1 MKTDGENNHSVPLFN
16 ENNVN
21 NFQKI
26 TKGLTCGHMFRLV
39 RFTSSSMKILSVRTA
54 ALPALLFPLIAVAQ
68 PGTSDEQTMV
78 VTAAPTAVSELD
90 TPAAVSVVNGDEM
103 RQAAPRVNLSESLGA
118 VPGLQVQNRQ
128 NYAQDLQLS
137 IRGFGSRS
145 TYGVRG
151 LRIYVDGIP
160 ATMPDG
166 QGQTSNID
174 IGSVDS
180 LDVLRGPFSAL
191 YGNSSGGVINV
202 TTQTGSQPPTI
213 EASSYYGSFGT
224 WHYGLKA
231 TGAVGDGTHAGD
243 VDYTVSTN
251 RFTTHGY
258 RDHSGARKNLANA
271 KLGVRIN
278 DVSKLTLLFN
288 SVDIKANDA
297 GGLTYDEWRNNPR
310 QSPRGDQ
317 YNTRKSTKQTQAGLR
332 YERQLSEQDD
342 LSVMMYAG
350 ERETTQYQSIPR
362 APQLNPSHAGGV
374 IDLTRHYQGIDT
386 RWTHRG
392 ELLVP
397 VTFTTG
403 LDYENMSERRKGV
416 ENFVMVNGA
425 PQYGE
430 EGNLRRNERNLM
442 WNIDPYLQTQWQLTD
457 KLSLD
462 AGVRY
467 SSVWFDSN
475 DYYVTPGNGDDSGD
489 ASYHK
494 WLPAGSLKYAVTEA
508 WNVYL
513 SAGRGFETP
522 TINELSYRSDNQS
535 GLNFGLQPA
544 TNDTVE
550 IGSKTRIGNGLFTA
564 ALFQTNTDNEIVVD
578 ASSGGRTSYKN
589 AGKTRR
595 QGMELG
601 LDQQFGESWRLKAA
615 WTWLDATYRTNVCD
629 DASCNGNRIPGI
641 ARNMGYASFG
651 YQPDRGWYA
660 GSDIRYMSDIMA
672 NDENTAKAP
681 SWTVVGLTTG
691 YKWSYGKMDMDL
703 FGRVDNLFD
712 RSYVG
717 SVIVNESNGRYYEP
731 APGRNYGVGLN
742 LAWRFE

>member
-1 MKTDGENNHSVPLFN
+1 
-16 ENNVN
+16 
-21 NFQKI
+21 
-26 TKGLTCGHMFRLV
+26 
-39 RFTSSSMKILSVRTA
+39 MKILSVRHA
-54 ALPALLFPLIAVAQ
+54 ALPALLLPLIAAAQ
-68 PGTSDEQTMV
+68 AADEQTMV
-78 VTAAPTAVSELD
+78 VTAAPTTVSELD
-90 TPAAVSVVNGDEM
+90 TPAAVSVVNGDKM

-174 IGSVDS
+174 IGSVDTIE
-180 LDVLRGPFSAL
+180 VLRGPFSAL

-202 TTQTGSQPPTI
+202 TSQTGTQPPTV

-224 WHYGLKA
+224 WHYGMKA
-231 TGAVGDGTHAGD
+231 TGAVGDGSHAGD

-271 KLGVRIN
+271 RLGVRIN
-278 DVSKLTLLFN
+278 DVSKLTLLLN

-297 GGLTYDEWRNNPR
+297 GGLTADEWRDNPR

-317 YNTRKSTKQTQAGLR
+317 YNTRKNTRQTQAGLR
-332 YERQLSEQDD
+332 YERQLSAQDD

-350 ERETTQYQSIPR
+350 ERETTQFQSIPR
-362 APQLNPSHAGGV
+362 APQLKPSHAGGV

-386 RWTHRG
+386 RLTHRG

-397 VTFTTG
+397 VTLTAG
-403 LDYENMSERRKGV
+403 LDYENMSERRKGY

-430 EGNLRRNERNLM
+430 QGALRRNERNLM
-442 WNIDPYLQTQWQLTD
+442 WNVDPYLQTQWQLTD

-475 DYYVTPGNGDDSGD
+475 DYYITPGNGDDSGD

-494 WLPAGSLKYAVTEA
+494 WLPAGSLKYALTDA

-535 GLNFGLQPA
+535 GLNFGLKPS

-578 ASSGGRTSYKN
+578 SSSGGRTSYKN

-651 YQPDRGWYA
+651 YQPEQGWYA
-660 GSDIRYMSDIMA
+660 GSDIRYMSEIMA

-691 YKWSYGKMDMDL
+691 YKWSYGRMDMDL
-703 FGRVDNLFD
+703 FGRIDNLFD
-712 RSYVG
+712 REYVG

-731 APGRNYGVGLN
+731 APGRNYGIGLN

>member
-1 MKTDGENNHSVPLFN
+1 
-16 ENNVN
+16 
-21 NFQKI
+21 
-26 TKGLTCGHMFRLV
+26 
-39 RFTSSSMKILSVRTA
+39 MKILSVRHA
-54 ALPALLFPLIAVAQ
+54 ALPALLLPLIAAAQ
-68 PGTSDEQTMV
+68 AADEQTMV
-78 VTAAPTAVSELD
+78 VTAAPTMVSELD

-174 IGSVDS
+174 IGSVDTIE
-180 LDVLRGPFSAL
+180 VLRGPFSAL

-202 TTQTGSQPPTI
+202 TSQTGTQPPTV

-224 WHYGLKA
+224 WHYGMKA
-231 TGAVGDGTHAGD
+231 TGAVGDGSHAGD

-271 KLGVRIN
+271 RLGVRIN
-278 DVSKLTLLFN
+278 DVSKLTLLLN

-297 GGLTYDEWRNNPR
+297 GGLTADEWRDNPR

-317 YNTRKSTKQTQAGLR
+317 YNTRKNTRQTQAGLR
-332 YERQLSEQDD
+332 YERQLSAQDD

-350 ERETTQYQSIPR
+350 ERETTQFQSIPR
-362 APQLNPSHAGGV
+362 APQLKPSHAGGV

-386 RWTHRG
+386 RLTHRG

-397 VTFTTG
+397 VTLTAG
-403 LDYENMSERRKGV
+403 LDYENMSERRKGY

-430 EGNLRRNERNLM
+430 QGALRRNERNLM
-442 WNIDPYLQTQWQLTD
+442 WNVDPYLQTQWQLTD

-475 DYYVTPGNGDDSGD
+475 DYYITPGNGDDSGD

-494 WLPAGSLKYAVTEA
+494 WLPAGSLKYALTDA

-535 GLNFGLQPA
+535 GLNFGLKPS

-578 ASSGGRTSYKN
+578 SSSGGRTSYKN

-651 YQPDRGWYA
+651 YQPEQGWYA

-691 YKWSYGKMDMDL
+691 YKWSYGRMD
-703 FGRVDNLFD
+703 
-712 RSYVG
+712 
-717 SVIVNESNGRYYEP
+717 
-731 APGRNYGVGLN
+731 
-742 LAWRFE
+742 

>member
-1 MKTDGENNHSVPLFN
+1 
-16 ENNVN
+16 
-21 NFQKI
+21 
-26 TKGLTCGHMFRLV
+26 
-39 RFTSSSMKILSVRTA
+39 MKILSVRHA
-54 ALPALLFPLIAVAQ
+54 ALPALLLPLIAAAQ
-68 PGTSDEQTMV
+68 AADEQTMV
-78 VTAAPTAVSELD
+78 VTAAPTTVSELD

-174 IGSVDS
+174 IGSVDT
-180 LDVLRGPFSAL
+180 LEVLRGPFSAL

-202 TTQTGSQPPTI
+202 TSQTGTQPPTV

-224 WHYGLKA
+224 WHYGMKA
-231 TGAVGDGTHAGD
+231 TGAVGDGSHAGD

-271 KLGVRIN
+271 RLGVRIN
-278 DVSKLTLLFN
+278 DVSKLTLLLN

-297 GGLTYDEWRNNPR
+297 GGLTADEWRDNPR

-317 YNTRKSTKQTQAGLR
+317 YNTRKDTRQTQAGLR
-332 YERQLSEQDD
+332 YERQLSAQDD

-362 APQLNPSHAGGV
+362 APQLKPSHAGGV

-386 RWTHRG
+386 RLTHRG

-397 VTFTTG
+397 VTLTAG
-403 LDYENMSERRKGV
+403 LDYENMSERRKGY

-430 EGNLRRNERNLM
+430 QGALRRNERNLM
-442 WNIDPYLQTQWQLTD
+442 WNVDPYLQTQWQLTD

-475 DYYVTPGNGDDSGD
+475 DYYITPGNGDDSGD

-494 WLPAGSLKYAVTEA
+494 WLPAGSLKYALTDA

-522 TINELSYRSDNQS
+522 TINELSYRAGNQS
-535 GLNFGLQPA
+535 GLNFGLKPS

-550 IGSKTRIGNGLFTA
+550 IGSKTRIGNGLLTA
-564 ALFQTNTDNEIVVD
+564 ALFQTDTDNEIVVD
-578 ASSGGRTSYKN
+578 SSSGGRTSYKN

-615 WTWLDATYRTNVCD
+615 WTWLDATYRTNVCG

-651 YQPDRGWYA
+651 YQPEQGWYA

-691 YKWSYGKMDMDL
+691 YKWSYGRMDMDL

-712 RSYVG
+712 REYVG

-731 APGRNYGVGLN
+731 APGRNYGIGLN

>member
-1 MKTDGENNHSVPLFN
+1 
-16 ENNVN
+16 
-21 NFQKI
+21 
-26 TKGLTCGHMFRLV
+26 
-39 RFTSSSMKILSVRTA
+39 MKILSVRHA
-54 ALPALLFPLIAVAQ
+54 ALPALLLPLIAAAQ
-68 PGTSDEQTMV
+68 TADEQTMV
-78 VTAAPTAVSELD
+78 VTAAPTTVSELD

-174 IGSVDS
+174 IGSVDTIE
-180 LDVLRGPFSAL
+180 VLRGPFSAL

-202 TTQTGSQPPTI
+202 TSQTGTQPPTV

-224 WHYGLKA
+224 WHYGMKA
-231 TGAVGDGTHAGD
+231 TGAVGDGSHAGD

-271 KLGVRIN
+271 RLGVRIN
-278 DVSKLTLLFN
+278 DVSKLTLLLN

-297 GGLTYDEWRNNPR
+297 GGLTADEWRDNPR

-317 YNTRKSTKQTQAGLR
+317 YNTRKNTRQTQAGLR
-332 YERQLSEQDD
+332 YERQLSAQDD

-350 ERETTQYQSIPR
+350 ERETTQFQSIPR
-362 APQLNPSHAGGV
+362 TPQLKPSHAGGV

-386 RWTHRG
+386 RLTHRG

-397 VTFTTG
+397 VTLTAG
-403 LDYENMSERRKGV
+403 LDYENMSERRKGY

-430 EGNLRRNERNLM
+430 QGSLRRNERNLM
-442 WNIDPYLQTQWQLTD
+442 WNVDPYLQTQWQLTD

-475 DYYVTPGNGDDSGD
+475 DYYITPGNGDDSGD

-494 WLPAGSLKYAVTEA
+494 WLPAGSLKYALTDA

-535 GLNFGLQPA
+535 GLNFGLKPS

-550 IGSKTRIGNGLFTA
+550 IGSKTRLGNGLLTA

-578 ASSGGRTSYKN
+578 SSSGGRTSYKN

-651 YQPDRGWYA
+651 YQPEQGWYA

-691 YKWSYGKMDMDL
+691 YKWSYGRMDMDL

-712 RSYVG
+712 REYVG

-731 APGRNYGVGLN
+731 APGRNYGIGLN

>member
-1 MKTDGENNHSVPLFN
+1 
-16 ENNVN
+16 
-21 NFQKI
+21 
-26 TKGLTCGHMFRLV
+26 
-39 RFTSSSMKILSVRTA
+39 MKILSVRHA
-54 ALPALLFPLIAVAQ
+54 ALPALLLPLIAAAQ
-68 PGTSDEQTMV
+68 AADEQTMV
-78 VTAAPTAVSELD
+78 VTAAPTTVSELD

-174 IGSVDS
+174 IGSVDTIE
-180 LDVLRGPFSAL
+180 VLRGPFSAL

-202 TTQTGSQPPTI
+202 TSQTGTQPPTV

-224 WHYGLKA
+224 WHYGMKA
-231 TGAVGDGTHAGD
+231 TGAVGDGSHAGD

-271 KLGVRIN
+271 RLGVRIN
-278 DVSKLTLLFN
+278 DVSKLTLLLN

-297 GGLTYDEWRNNPR
+297 GGLTADEWRDNPR

-317 YNTRKSTKQTQAGLR
+317 YNTRKNTRQTQAGLR
-332 YERQLSEQDD
+332 YERQLSAQDD

-350 ERETTQYQSIPR
+350 ERETTQFQSIPR
-362 APQLNPSHAGGV
+362 APQLKPSHAGGV

-386 RWTHRG
+386 RLTHRG

-397 VTFTTG
+397 VTLTAG
-403 LDYENMSERRKGV
+403 LDYENMSERRKGY

-430 EGNLRRNERNLM
+430 QGALRRNERNLM
-442 WNIDPYLQTQWQLTD
+442 WNVDPYLQTQWQLTD

-475 DYYVTPGNGDDSGD
+475 DYYITPGNGDDSGD

-494 WLPAGSLKYAVTEA
+494 WLPAGSLKYALTDA

-535 GLNFGLQPA
+535 GLNFGLKPS

-550 IGSKTRIGNGLFTA
+550 IGSKTRIGNGLLSA
-564 ALFQTNTDNEIVVD
+564 ALFQTDTDNEIVVD
-578 ASSGGRTSYKN
+578 SSSGGRTSYKN

-615 WTWLDATYRTNVCD
+615 WTWLDATYRTNVCG

-651 YQPDRGWYA
+651 YQPEQGWYA

-691 YKWSYGKMDMDL
+691 YKWSYGRMDMDL

-712 RSYVG
+712 REYVG

-731 APGRNYGVGLN
+731 APGRNYGIGLN

>member
-1 MKTDGENNHSVPLFN
+1 
-16 ENNVN
+16 
-21 NFQKI
+21 
-26 TKGLTCGHMFRLV
+26 
-39 RFTSSSMKILSVRTA
+39 MKILSVRHA
-54 ALPALLFPLIAVAQ
+54 ALPALLLPLIAAAQ
-68 PGTSDEQTMV
+68 TADEQTMV
-78 VTAAPTAVSELD
+78 VTAAPTTVSELD

-103 RQAAPRVNLSESLGA
+103 RQAAPHVNLSESLGA

-174 IGSVDS
+174 IGSVDTIE
-180 LDVLRGPFSAL
+180 VLRGPFSAL

-202 TTQTGSQPPTI
+202 TSQTGTQPPTV

-224 WHYGLKA
+224 WHYGMKA
-231 TGAVGDGTHAGD
+231 TGAVGDGSHAGD

-271 KLGVRIN
+271 RLGVRIN
-278 DVSKLTLLFN
+278 DVSKLTLLLN

-297 GGLTYDEWRNNPR
+297 GGLTADEWRDNPR

-317 YNTRKSTKQTQAGLR
+317 YNTRKNTRQTQAGLR
-332 YERQLSEQDD
+332 YERQMSAQDD

-350 ERETTQYQSIPR
+350 ERETTQFQSIPR
-362 APQLNPSHAGGV
+362 APQLKPSHAGGV

-386 RWTHRG
+386 RLTHRG

-397 VTFTTG
+397 VTLTAG
-403 LDYENMSERRKGV
+403 LDYENMSERRKGY

-430 EGNLRRNERNLM
+430 QGALRRNERNLM
-442 WNIDPYLQTQWQLTD
+442 WNVDPYLQTQWQLTD

-475 DYYVTPGNGDDSGD
+475 DYYITPGNGDDSGD

-494 WLPAGSLKYAVTEA
+494 WLPAGSLKYALTDA

-535 GLNFGLQPA
+535 GLNFGLKPS

-550 IGSKTRIGNGLFTA
+550 IGSKTRLGNGLLTA

-578 ASSGGRTSYKN
+578 SSSGGRTSYKN

-651 YQPDRGWYA
+651 YQPEQGWYA

-691 YKWSYGKMDMDL
+691 YKWSYGRMDMNL

-712 RSYVG
+712 REYVG

-731 APGRNYGVGLN
+731 APGRNYGIGLN

>member
-1 MKTDGENNHSVPLFN
+1 
-16 ENNVN
+16 
-21 NFQKI
+21 
-26 TKGLTCGHMFRLV
+26 
-39 RFTSSSMKILSVRTA
+39 MKILSVRHA
-54 ALPALLFPLIAVAQ
+54 ALPALLLPLIAAAQ
-68 PGTSDEQTMV
+68 AADEQTMV
-78 VTAAPTAVSELD
+78 VTAAPTTVSELD

-174 IGSVDS
+174 IGSVDTIE
-180 LDVLRGPFSAL
+180 VLRGPFSAL

-202 TTQTGSQPPTI
+202 TSQTGTQPPTV

-224 WHYGLKA
+224 WHYGMKA
-231 TGAVGDGTHAGD
+231 TGAVGDGSHAGD

-271 KLGVRIN
+271 RLGVRIN
-278 DVSKLTLLFN
+278 DVSKLTLLLN

-297 GGLTYDEWRNNPR
+297 GGLTADEWRDNPR

-317 YNTRKSTKQTQAGLR
+317 YNTRKNTRQTQAGLR
-332 YERQLSEQDD
+332 YERQLSAQDD

-350 ERETTQYQSIPR
+350 ERETTQFQSIPR
-362 APQLNPSHAGGV
+362 APQLKPSHAGGV

-386 RWTHRG
+386 RLTHRG

-397 VTFTTG
+397 VTLTAG
-403 LDYENMSERRKGV
+403 LDYENMSERRKGY

-430 EGNLRRNERNLM
+430 QGALRRNERNLM
-442 WNIDPYLQTQWQLTD
+442 WNVDPYLQTQWQLTD

-475 DYYVTPGNGDDSGD
+475 DYYITPGNGDDSGD

-494 WLPAGSLKYAVTEA
+494 WLPAGSLKYALTDA

-535 GLNFGLQPA
+535 GLNFGLKPS

-564 ALFQTNTDNEIVVD
+564 ALFQTKTDNEIVVD
-578 ASSGGRTSYKN
+578 SSSGGRTSYKN

-651 YQPDRGWYA
+651 YQPEQGWYA

-691 YKWSYGKMDMDL
+691 YKWSYGRMDMDL
-703 FGRVDNLFD
+703 FGRIDNLFD
-712 RSYVG
+712 REYVG

-731 APGRNYGVGLN
+731 APGRNYGIGLN

>member
-1 MKTDGENNHSVPLFN
+1 
-16 ENNVN
+16 
-21 NFQKI
+21 
-26 TKGLTCGHMFRLV
+26 
-39 RFTSSSMKILSVRTA
+39 MKILSVRHV
-54 ALPALLFPLIAVAQ
+54 ALPALLLPLIAAAQ
-68 PGTSDEQTMV
+68 AVDEQTMV
-78 VTAAPTAVSELD
+78 VTAAPTTVSELD

-174 IGSVDS
+174 IGSVDTIE
-180 LDVLRGPFSAL
+180 VLRGPFSAL

-202 TTQTGSQPPTI
+202 TSQTGTQPPTV

-224 WHYGLKA
+224 WHYGMKA
-231 TGAVGDGTHAGD
+231 TGAVGDGSHAGD

-271 KLGVRIN
+271 RLGVRIN
-278 DVSKLTLLFN
+278 DVSKLTLLLN

-297 GGLTYDEWRNNPR
+297 GGLTADEWRDNPR

-317 YNTRKSTKQTQAGLR
+317 YNTRKNTRQTQAGLR
-332 YERQLSEQDD
+332 YERQLSAQDD

-350 ERETTQYQSIPR
+350 ERETTQFQSIPR
-362 APQLNPSHAGGV
+362 APQLKPSHAGGV
-374 IDLTRHYQGIDT
+374 IDLTRHYQGIDI
-386 RWTHRG
+386 RLTHRG

-397 VTFTTG
+397 VTLTAG
-403 LDYENMSERRKGV
+403 LDYENMSERRKGY

-430 EGNLRRNERNLM
+430 QGALRRNERNLM
-442 WNIDPYLQTQWQLTD
+442 WNVDPYLQTQWQLTD

-475 DYYVTPGNGDDSGD
+475 DYYITPGNGDDSGD

-494 WLPAGSLKYAVTEA
+494 WLPAGSLKYALTDA

-535 GLNFGLQPA
+535 GLNFGLKPS

-578 ASSGGRTSYKN
+578 SSSGGRTSYKN

-651 YQPDRGWYA
+651 YQPEQGWYA

-691 YKWSYGKMDMDL
+691 YKWSYGRMDMDL
-703 FGRVDNLFD
+703 FGRIDNLFD
-712 RSYVG
+712 REYVG

-731 APGRNYGVGLN
+731 APGRNYGIGLN

>member
-1 MKTDGENNHSVPLFN
+1 
-16 ENNVN
+16 
-21 NFQKI
+21 
-26 TKGLTCGHMFRLV
+26 
-39 RFTSSSMKILSVRTA
+39 MKILSVRHA
-54 ALPALLFPLIAVAQ
+54 ALPALLLPLIAAAQ
-68 PGTSDEQTMV
+68 AADEQTMV
-78 VTAAPTAVSELD
+78 VTAAPTTVSELD

-174 IGSVDS
+174 IGSVDTIE
-180 LDVLRGPFSAL
+180 VLRGPFSAL

-202 TTQTGSQPPTI
+202 TSQTGTQPPTV

-224 WHYGLKA
+224 WHYGMKA
-231 TGAVGDGTHAGD
+231 TGAVGDGSHAGD

-271 KLGVRIN
+271 RLGVRIN
-278 DVSKLTLLFN
+278 DVSKLTLLLN

-297 GGLTYDEWRNNPR
+297 GGLTADEWRDNPR

-317 YNTRKSTKQTQAGLR
+317 YNTRKNTRQTQAGLR
-332 YERQLSEQDD
+332 YERQLSAQDD

-350 ERETTQYQSIPR
+350 ERETTQFQSIPR
-362 APQLNPSHAGGV
+362 APQLKPSHAGGV

-386 RWTHRG
+386 RLTHRG

-397 VTFTTG
+397 VTLTAG
-403 LDYENMSERRKGV
+403 LDYENMSERRKGY

-430 EGNLRRNERNLM
+430 QGALRRNERNLM
-442 WNIDPYLQTQWQLTD
+442 WNVDPYLQTQWQLTD

-475 DYYVTPGNGDDSGD
+475 DYYITPGNGDDSGD

-494 WLPAGSLKYAVTEA
+494 WLPAGSLKYALTDA

-535 GLNFGLQPA
+535 GLNFGLKPS

-578 ASSGGRTSYKN
+578 SSSGGRTSYKN

-615 WTWLDATYRTNVCD
+615 WTWLDATNRTNVCD

-651 YQPDRGWYA
+651 YQPEQGWYA

-691 YKWSYGKMDMDL
+691 YKWSYGRMDMDL
-703 FGRVDNLFD
+703 FGRIDNLFD
-712 RSYVG
+712 REYVG

-731 APGRNYGVGLN
+731 APGRNYGIGLN

>member
-1 MKTDGENNHSVPLFN
+1 
-16 ENNVN
+16 
-21 NFQKI
+21 
-26 TKGLTCGHMFRLV
+26 
-39 RFTSSSMKILSVRTA
+39 MKILSVRHA
-54 ALPALLFPLIAVAQ
+54 ALPALLLPLIAAAQ
-68 PGTSDEQTMV
+68 AADEQTMV
-78 VTAAPTAVSELD
+78 VTAAPTTVSELD

-174 IGSVDS
+174 IGSVHTIE
-180 LDVLRGPFSAL
+180 VLRGPFSAL

-202 TTQTGSQPPTI
+202 TSQTGTQPPTV

-224 WHYGLKA
+224 WHYGMKA
-231 TGAVGDGTHAGD
+231 TGAVGDGSHAGD

-271 KLGVRIN
+271 RLGVRIN
-278 DVSKLTLLFN
+278 DVSKLTLLLN

-297 GGLTYDEWRNNPR
+297 GGLTADEWRDNPR

-317 YNTRKSTKQTQAGLR
+317 YNTRKNTRQTQAGLR
-332 YERQLSEQDD
+332 YERQLSAQDD

-350 ERETTQYQSIPR
+350 ERETTQFQSIPR
-362 APQLNPSHAGGV
+362 APQLKPSHAGGV

-386 RWTHRG
+386 RLTHRG

-397 VTFTTG
+397 VTLTAG
-403 LDYENMSERRKGV
+403 LDYENMSERRKGY

-430 EGNLRRNERNLM
+430 QGALRRNERNLM
-442 WNIDPYLQTQWQLTD
+442 WNVDPYLQTQWQLTD

-475 DYYVTPGNGDDSGD
+475 DYYITPGNGDDSGD

-494 WLPAGSLKYAVTEA
+494 WLPAGSLKYALTDA

-535 GLNFGLQPA
+535 GLNFGLKPS

-550 IGSKTRIGNGLFTA
+550 IGSKTRIGNGLLTA
-564 ALFQTNTDNEIVVD
+564 ALFQTDTDNEIVVD
-578 ASSGGRTSYKN
+578 SSSGGRTSYKN

-615 WTWLDATYRTNVCD
+615 WTWLDATYRTNVCG

-651 YQPDRGWYA
+651 YQPEQGWYA

-691 YKWSYGKMDMDL
+691 YKWSYGRMDMDL

-712 RSYVG
+712 REYVG

-731 APGRNYGVGLN
+731 APGRNYGIGLN

>member
-1 MKTDGENNHSVPLFN
+1 
-16 ENNVN
+16 
-21 NFQKI
+21 
-26 TKGLTCGHMFRLV
+26 
-39 RFTSSSMKILSVRTA
+39 MKILSVRHA
-54 ALPALLFPLIAVAQ
+54 ALPALLLPLIAAAQ
-68 PGTSDEQTMV
+68 AADEQTMV
-78 VTAAPTAVSELD
+78 VTAAPTTVSELD
-90 TPAAVSVVNGDEM
+90 NPAAVSVVNGDEM

-174 IGSVDS
+174 IGSVDTIE
-180 LDVLRGPFSAL
+180 VLRGPFSAL

-202 TTQTGSQPPTI
+202 TSQTGTQPPTV

-224 WHYGLKA
+224 WHYGMKA
-231 TGAVGDGTHAGD
+231 TGAVGDGSHAGD

-271 KLGVRIN
+271 RLGVRIN
-278 DVSKLTLLFN
+278 DVSKLTLLLN

-297 GGLTYDEWRNNPR
+297 GGLTADEWRDNPR

-317 YNTRKSTKQTQAGLR
+317 YNTRKNTRQTQAGLR
-332 YERQLSEQDD
+332 YERQLSAQDD

-350 ERETTQYQSIPR
+350 ERETTQFQSIPR
-362 APQLNPSHAGGV
+362 APQLKPSHAGGV

-386 RWTHRG
+386 RLTHRG

-397 VTFTTG
+397 VTLTAG
-403 LDYENMSERRKGV
+403 LDYENMSERRKGY

-430 EGNLRRNERNLM
+430 QGALRRNERNLM
-442 WNIDPYLQTQWQLTD
+442 WNVDPYLQTQWQLTD

-475 DYYVTPGNGDDSGD
+475 DYYITPGNGDDSGD

-494 WLPAGSLKYAVTEA
+494 WLPAGSLKYALTDA

-535 GLNFGLQPA
+535 GLNFGLKPS

-550 IGSKTRIGNGLFTA
+550 IGSKTRIGNGLLTA
-564 ALFQTNTDNEIVVD
+564 ALFQTDTDNEIVVD
-578 ASSGGRTSYKN
+578 SSSGGRTSYKN

-615 WTWLDATYRTNVCD
+615 WTWLDATYRTNVCG

-651 YQPDRGWYA
+651 YQPEQGWYA

-691 YKWSYGKMDMDL
+691 YKWSYGRMDMDL

-712 RSYVG
+712 REYVG

-731 APGRNYGVGLN
+731 APGRNYGIGLN

>member
-1 MKTDGENNHSVPLFN
+1 
-16 ENNVN
+16 
-21 NFQKI
+21 
-26 TKGLTCGHMFRLV
+26 
-39 RFTSSSMKILSVRTA
+39 MKILSVRHA
-54 ALPALLFPLIAVAQ
+54 ALPALLLPLIAAAQ
-68 PGTSDEQTMV
+68 AADEQTMV
-78 VTAAPTAVSELD
+78 VTAAPTTVSELD

-174 IGSVDS
+174 IGSVDTIE
-180 LDVLRGPFSAL
+180 VLRGPFSAL

-202 TTQTGSQPPTI
+202 TSQTGTQPPTV

-224 WHYGLKA
+224 WHYGMKA
-231 TGAVGDGTHAGD
+231 TGAVGDGSHAGD

-271 KLGVRIN
+271 RLGVRIN
-278 DVSKLTLLFN
+278 DVSKLTLLLN

-297 GGLTYDEWRNNPR
+297 GGLTADEWRDNPR

-317 YNTRKSTKQTQAGLR
+317 YNTRKNTRQTQAGLR
-332 YERQLSEQDD
+332 YERQLSAQDD

-350 ERETTQYQSIPR
+350 ERETTQFQSIPR
-362 APQLNPSHAGGV
+362 APQLKPSHAGGV

-386 RWTHRG
+386 RLTHRG

-397 VTFTTG
+397 VTLTAG
-403 LDYENMSERRKGV
+403 LDYENMSERRKGY

-430 EGNLRRNERNLM
+430 QGALRRNERNLM
-442 WNIDPYLQTQWQLTD
+442 WNVDPYLQTQWQLTD

-475 DYYVTPGNGDDSGD
+475 DYYITPGNGDDSGD

-494 WLPAGSLKYAVTEA
+494 WLPAGSLKYALTDA

-535 GLNFGLQPA
+535 GLNFGLKPS

-578 ASSGGRTSYKN
+578 SSSGGRTSYKN

-651 YQPDRGWYA
+651 YQPEQGWYA
-660 GSDIRYMSDIMA
+660 WSDIRYMSDIMA

-691 YKWSYGKMDMDL
+691 YKWSYGRMDMDL
-703 FGRVDNLFD
+703 FGRIDNLFD
-712 RSYVG
+712 REYVG

-731 APGRNYGVGLN
+731 APGRNYGIGLN

>member
-1 MKTDGENNHSVPLFN
+1 
-16 ENNVN
+16 
-21 NFQKI
+21 
-26 TKGLTCGHMFRLV
+26 
-39 RFTSSSMKILSVRTA
+39 MKILSVRHA
-54 ALPALLFPLIAVAQ
+54 ALPALLLPLIAAAQ
-68 PGTSDEQTMV
+68 AADEQTMV
-78 VTAAPTAVSELD
+78 VTAAPTTVSELD

-174 IGSVDS
+174 IGSVDTIE
-180 LDVLRGPFSAL
+180 VLRGPFSAL

-202 TTQTGSQPPTI
+202 TSQTGTQPPTV

-224 WHYGLKA
+224 WHYGMKA
-231 TGAVGDGTHAGD
+231 TGAVGDGSHAGD

-271 KLGVRIN
+271 RLGVRIN
-278 DVSKLTLLFN
+278 DVSKLTLLLN

-297 GGLTYDEWRNNPR
+297 GGLTADEWRDNPR

-317 YNTRKSTKQTQAGLR
+317 YNTRKNTRQTQAGLH
-332 YERQLSEQDD
+332 YERQLSAQDE

-350 ERETTQYQSIPR
+350 ERETTQFQSIPR
-362 APQLNPSHAGGV
+362 APQLKPSHAGGV

-386 RWTHRG
+386 RLTHRG

-397 VTFTTG
+397 VTLTAG
-403 LDYENMSERRKGV
+403 LDYENMSERRKGY

-430 EGNLRRNERNLM
+430 QGALRRNERNLM
-442 WNIDPYLQTQWQLTD
+442 WNVDPYLQTQWQLTD

-475 DYYVTPGNGDDSGD
+475 DYYITPGNGDDSGD

-494 WLPAGSLKYAVTEA
+494 WLPAGSLKYALTDA

-535 GLNFGLQPA
+535 GLNFGLKPS

-578 ASSGGRTSYKN
+578 SSSGGRTSYKN

-595 QGMELG
+595 QGMEMG

-651 YQPDRGWYA
+651 YQPEQGWYA

-691 YKWSYGKMDMDL
+691 YKWSYGRMDMDL
-703 FGRVDNLFD
+703 FGRIDNLFD
-712 RSYVG
+712 REYVG

-731 APGRNYGVGLN
+731 APGRNYGIGLN

>member
-1 MKTDGENNHSVPLFN
+1 
-16 ENNVN
+16 
-21 NFQKI
+21 
-26 TKGLTCGHMFRLV
+26 
-39 RFTSSSMKILSVRTA
+39 MKILSVRHA
-54 ALPALLFPLIAVAQ
+54 ALPALLLPLIAAAQ
-68 PGTSDEQTMV
+68 AAGEQTMV
-78 VTAAPTAVSELD
+78 VTAAPTTVSELD

-174 IGSVDS
+174 IGSVDTIE
-180 LDVLRGPFSAL
+180 VLRGPFSAL

-202 TTQTGSQPPTI
+202 TSQTGTQPPTV

-224 WHYGLKA
+224 WHYGMKA
-231 TGAVGDGTHAGD
+231 TGAVGDGSHAGD

-271 KLGVRIN
+271 RLGVRIN
-278 DVSKLTLLFN
+278 DVSKLTLLLN

-297 GGLTYDEWRNNPR
+297 GGLTADEWRDNPR

-317 YNTRKSTKQTQAGLR
+317 YNTRKNTRQTQAGLR
-332 YERQLSEQDD
+332 YERQLSAQDD

-350 ERETTQYQSIPR
+350 ERETTQFQSIPR
-362 APQLNPSHAGGV
+362 APQLKPSHAGGV

-386 RWTHRG
+386 RLTHRG

-397 VTFTTG
+397 VTLTAG
-403 LDYENMSERRKGV
+403 LDYENMSERRKGY

-430 EGNLRRNERNLM
+430 QGALRRNERNLM
-442 WNIDPYLQTQWQLTD
+442 WNVDPYLQTQWQLTD

-475 DYYVTPGNGDDSGD
+475 DYYITPGNGDDSGD

-494 WLPAGSLKYAVTEA
+494 WLPAGSLKYALTDA

-535 GLNFGLQPA
+535 GLNFGLKPS

-578 ASSGGRTSYKN
+578 SSSGGRTSYKN

-651 YQPDRGWYA
+651 YQPEQGWYA

-691 YKWSYGKMDMDL
+691 YKWSYGRMDMDL
-703 FGRVDNLFD
+703 FGRIDNLFD
-712 RSYVG
+712 REYVG

-731 APGRNYGVGLN
+731 APGRNYGIGLN

>member
-1 MKTDGENNHSVPLFN
+1 M
-16 ENNVN
+16 
-21 NFQKI
+21 
-26 TKGLTCGHMFRLV
+26 
-39 RFTSSSMKILSVRTA
+39 
-54 ALPALLFPLIAVAQ
+54 
-68 PGTSDEQTMV
+68 
-78 VTAAPTAVSELD
+78 
-90 TPAAVSVVNGDEM
+90 
-103 RQAAPRVNLSESLGA
+103 
-118 VPGLQVQNRQ
+118 
-128 NYAQDLQLS
+128 
-137 IRGFGSRS
+137 
-145 TYGVRG
+145 
-151 LRIYVDGIP
+151 
-160 ATMPDG
+160 
-166 QGQTSNID
+166 
-174 IGSVDS
+174 
-180 LDVLRGPFSAL
+180 
-191 YGNSSGGVINV
+191 
-202 TTQTGSQPPTI
+202 
-213 EASSYYGSFGT
+213 
-224 WHYGLKA
+224 KA
-231 TGAVGDGTHAGD
+231 TGAVGDGSHAGD

-271 KLGVRIN
+271 RLGVRIN
-278 DVSKLTLLFN
+278 DVSKLTLLLN

-297 GGLTYDEWRNNPR
+297 GGLTADEWRDNPR

-317 YNTRKSTKQTQAGLR
+317 YNTRKNTRQTQAGLR
-332 YERQLSEQDD
+332 YERQLSAQDD

-350 ERETTQYQSIPR
+350 ERETTQFQSIPR
-362 APQLNPSHAGGV
+362 APQLKPSHAGGV

-386 RWTHRG
+386 RLTHRG

-397 VTFTTG
+397 VTLTAG
-403 LDYENMSERRKGV
+403 LDYENMSERRKGY

-430 EGNLRRNERNLM
+430 QGALRRNERNLM
-442 WNIDPYLQTQWQLTD
+442 WNVDPYLQTQWQLTD

-475 DYYVTPGNGDDSGD
+475 DYYITPGNGDDSGD
-489 ASYHK
+489 TSYHK
-494 WLPAGSLKYAVTEA
+494 WLPAGSLKYALTDA

-535 GLNFGLQPA
+535 GLNFGLKPS

-578 ASSGGRTSYKN
+578 SSSGGRTSYKN

-651 YQPDRGWYA
+651 YQPEQGWYA

-691 YKWSYGKMDMDL
+691 YKWSYGRMDMDL
-703 FGRVDNLFD
+703 FGRIDNLFD
-712 RSYVG
+712 REYVG

-731 APGRNYGVGLN
+731 APGRNYGIGLN

>member
-1 MKTDGENNHSVPLFN
+1 
-16 ENNVN
+16 
-21 NFQKI
+21 
-26 TKGLTCGHMFRLV
+26 
-39 RFTSSSMKILSVRTA
+39 MKILSVRHA
-54 ALPALLFPLIAVAQ
+54 ALPALLLPLIAAAQ
-68 PGTSDEQTMV
+68 AADEQTMV
-78 VTAAPTAVSELD
+78 VTAAPTTVSELD

-174 IGSVDS
+174 IGSVDTIE
-180 LDVLRGPFSAL
+180 VLRGPFSAL

-202 TTQTGSQPPTI
+202 TSQTGTQPPTV

-224 WHYGLKA
+224 WHYGMKA
-231 TGAVGDGTHAGD
+231 TGTVGDGSHAGD

-271 KLGVRIN
+271 RLGVRIN
-278 DVSKLTLLFN
+278 DVSKLTLLLN

-297 GGLTYDEWRNNPR
+297 GGLTADEWRDNPR

-317 YNTRKSTKQTQAGLR
+317 YNTRKNTRQTQAGLR
-332 YERQLSEQDD
+332 YERQLSAQDD
-342 LSVMMYAG
+342 LSVIMYAG
-350 ERETTQYQSIPR
+350 ERETTQFQSIPR
-362 APQLNPSHAGGV
+362 APQLKPSHAGGV

-386 RWTHRG
+386 RLTHRG

-397 VTFTTG
+397 VTLTAG
-403 LDYENMSERRKGV
+403 LDYENMSERRKGY

-430 EGNLRRNERNLM
+430 QGALRRNERNLM
-442 WNIDPYLQTQWQLTD
+442 WNVDPYLQTQWQLTD

-475 DYYVTPGNGDDSGD
+475 DYYITPGNGDDSGD

-494 WLPAGSLKYAVTEA
+494 WLPAGSLKYALTDA

-535 GLNFGLQPA
+535 GLNFGLKPS

-578 ASSGGRTSYKN
+578 SSSGGRTSYKN

-651 YQPDRGWYA
+651 YQPEQGWYA

-691 YKWSYGKMDMDL
+691 YKWSYGRMDMDL
-703 FGRVDNLFD
+703 FGRIDNLFD
-712 RSYVG
+712 REYVG

-731 APGRNYGVGLN
+731 APGRNYGIGLN

>member
-1 MKTDGENNHSVPLFN
+1 
-16 ENNVN
+16 
-21 NFQKI
+21 
-26 TKGLTCGHMFRLV
+26 
-39 RFTSSSMKILSVRTA
+39 MKILSVRHA
-54 ALPALLFPLIAVAQ
+54 ALPALLLPLIAAAQ
-68 PGTSDEQTMV
+68 AADEQTMV
-78 VTAAPTAVSELD
+78 VTAAPTTVSELD

-174 IGSVDS
+174 IGSVDTIE
-180 LDVLRGPFSAL
+180 VLRGPFSAL

-202 TTQTGSQPPTI
+202 TSQTGTQPPTV

-224 WHYGLKA
+224 WHYGMKA
-231 TGAVGDGTHAGD
+231 TGAVGDSSHAGD

-271 KLGVRIN
+271 RLGVRIN
-278 DVSKLTLLFN
+278 DVSKLTLLLN

-297 GGLTYDEWRNNPR
+297 GGLTADEWRDNPR

-317 YNTRKSTKQTQAGLR
+317 YNTRKDTRQTQAGLR
-332 YERQLSEQDD
+332 YERQLSDQDD

-362 APQLNPSHAGGV
+362 APQLKPSHAGGV

-386 RWTHRG
+386 RLTHRG

-397 VTFTTG
+397 VTLTAG
-403 LDYENMSERRKGV
+403 LDYENMSERRKGY

-430 EGNLRRNERNLM
+430 QGALRRNERNLM
-442 WNIDPYLQTQWQLTD
+442 WNVDPYLQTQWQLTD

-475 DYYVTPGNGDDSGD
+475 DYYITPGNGDDSGD

-494 WLPAGSLKYAVTEA
+494 WLPAGSLKYALTDA

-522 TINELSYRSDNQS
+522 TINELSYRADNQS
-535 GLNFGLQPA
+535 GLNFGLKPS

-550 IGSKTRIGNGLFTA
+550 IGSKTRIGNGLLTA
-564 ALFQTNTDNEIVVD
+564 ALFQTDTDNEIVVD
-578 ASSGGRTSYKN
+578 SSSGGRTSYKN

-615 WTWLDATYRTNVCD
+615 WTWLDATYRTNVCG

-651 YQPDRGWYA
+651 YQPEQGWYA

-691 YKWSYGKMDMDL
+691 YKWSYGRMDMDL

-712 RSYVG
+712 REYVG

-731 APGRNYGVGLN
+731 APGRNYGIGLN

>member
-1 MKTDGENNHSVPLFN
+1 
-16 ENNVN
+16 
-21 NFQKI
+21 
-26 TKGLTCGHMFRLV
+26 
-39 RFTSSSMKILSVRTA
+39 MKILSVRHA
-54 ALPALLFPLIAVAQ
+54 ALPALLLPLIAAAQ
-68 PGTSDEQTMV
+68 AADEQTMV
-78 VTAAPTAVSELD
+78 VTAAPTTVSELD

-174 IGSVDS
+174 IGSVDTIE
-180 LDVLRGPFSAL
+180 VLRGPFSAL

-202 TTQTGSQPPTI
+202 TSQTGTQPPTV

-224 WHYGLKA
+224 WHYGMKA
-231 TGAVGDGTHAGD
+231 TGAVGDGSHAGD

-258 RDHSGARKNLANA
+258 RDHSGVRKNLANA
-271 KLGVRIN
+271 RLGVRIN
-278 DVSKLTLLFN
+278 DVSKLTLLLN

-297 GGLTYDEWRNNPR
+297 GGLTADEWRDNPR
-310 QSPRGDQ
+310 QSPHGDQ
-317 YNTRKSTKQTQAGLR
+317 YNTRKNTRQTQAGLR
-332 YERQLSEQDD
+332 YERQLSAQDD

-350 ERETTQYQSIPR
+350 ERETTQFQSIPR
-362 APQLNPSHAGGV
+362 APQLKPSHAGGV

-386 RWTHRG
+386 RLTHRG

-397 VTFTTG
+397 VTLTAG
-403 LDYENMSERRKGV
+403 LDYENMSERRKGY

-430 EGNLRRNERNLM
+430 QGALRRNERNLM
-442 WNIDPYLQTQWQLTD
+442 WNVDPYLQTQWQLTD

-475 DYYVTPGNGDDSGD
+475 DYYITPGNGDDSGD

-494 WLPAGSLKYAVTEA
+494 WLPAGSLKYALTDA

-535 GLNFGLQPA
+535 GLNFGLKPS

-578 ASSGGRTSYKN
+578 SSSGGRTSYKN

-651 YQPDRGWYA
+651 YQPEQGWYA

-691 YKWSYGKMDMDL
+691 YKWSYGRMDMDL
-703 FGRVDNLFD
+703 FGRIDNLFD
-712 RSYVG
+712 REYVG

-731 APGRNYGVGLN
+731 APGRNYGIGLN

>member
-1 MKTDGENNHSVPLFN
+1 
-16 ENNVN
+16 
-21 NFQKI
+21 
-26 TKGLTCGHMFRLV
+26 
-39 RFTSSSMKILSVRTA
+39 MKILSVRHA
-54 ALPALLFPLIAVAQ
+54 ALPALLLPLIAPAQ
-68 PGTSDEQTMV
+68 AADEQTMV
-78 VTAAPTAVSELD
+78 VTAAPTTVSELD

-174 IGSVDS
+174 IGSVDTIE
-180 LDVLRGPFSAL
+180 VLRGPFSAL

-202 TTQTGSQPPTI
+202 TSQTGTQPPTV

-224 WHYGLKA
+224 WHYGMKA
-231 TGAVGDGTHAGD
+231 TGAVGDGSHAGD

-271 KLGVRIN
+271 RLGVRIN
-278 DVSKLTLLFN
+278 DVSKLTLLLN

-297 GGLTYDEWRNNPR
+297 GGLTADEWRDNPR

-317 YNTRKSTKQTQAGLR
+317 YNTRKNTRQTQAGLR
-332 YERQLSEQDD
+332 YERQLSAQDD

-350 ERETTQYQSIPR
+350 ERETTQFQSIPR
-362 APQLNPSHAGGV
+362 APQLKPSHAGGV

-386 RWTHRG
+386 RLTHRG

-397 VTFTTG
+397 VTLTAG
-403 LDYENMSERRKGV
+403 LDYENMSERRKGY

-430 EGNLRRNERNLM
+430 QGALRRNERNLM
-442 WNIDPYLQTQWQLTD
+442 WNVDPYLQTQWQLTD

-475 DYYVTPGNGDDSGD
+475 DYYITPGNGDDSGD

-494 WLPAGSLKYAVTEA
+494 WLPAGSLKYALTDA

-535 GLNFGLQPA
+535 GLNFGLKPS

-578 ASSGGRTSYKN
+578 SSSGGRTSYKN

-651 YQPDRGWYA
+651 YQPEQGWYA

-691 YKWSYGKMDMDL
+691 YKWSYGRMDMDL
-703 FGRVDNLFD
+703 FGRIDNLFD
-712 RSYVG
+712 REYVG

-731 APGRNYGVGLN
+731 APGRNYGIGLN

>member
-1 MKTDGENNHSVPLFN
+1 
-16 ENNVN
+16 
-21 NFQKI
+21 
-26 TKGLTCGHMFRLV
+26 
-39 RFTSSSMKILSVRTA
+39 MKILSVRHA
-54 ALPALLFPLIAVAQ
+54 ALPALLLPLIAAAQ
-68 PGTSDEQTMV
+68 AADEQTMV
-78 VTAAPTAVSELD
+78 VTAAPTTVSELD

-174 IGSVDS
+174 IGSVDTIE
-180 LDVLRGPFSAL
+180 VLRGPFSAL

-202 TTQTGSQPPTI
+202 TSQTGTQPPTV

-224 WHYGLKA
+224 WHYGMKA
-231 TGAVGDGTHAGD
+231 TGAVGDGSHAGD

-271 KLGVRIN
+271 RLGVRIN
-278 DVSKLTLLFN
+278 DVSKLTLLLN

-297 GGLTYDEWRNNPR
+297 GGLTADEWRDNPR

-317 YNTRKSTKQTQAGLR
+317 YNTRKNTRQTQAGLR
-332 YERQLSEQDD
+332 YERQLSAQDD

-350 ERETTQYQSIPR
+350 ERETTQFQSIPR
-362 APQLNPSHAGGV
+362 APQLKPSHAGGV

-386 RWTHRG
+386 RLTHRG

-397 VTFTTG
+397 VTLTAG
-403 LDYENMSERRKGV
+403 LDYENMSERRKGY

-430 EGNLRRNERNLM
+430 QGALRRNERNLM
-442 WNIDPYLQTQWQLTD
+442 WNVDPYLQTQWQLTD

-475 DYYVTPGNGDDSGD
+475 DYYITPGNGDDSGD

-494 WLPAGSLKYAVTEA
+494 WLPAGSLKYALTDA

-535 GLNFGLQPA
+535 GLNFGLKPS
-544 TNDTVE
+544 THDTVE

-578 ASSGGRTSYKN
+578 SSSGGRTSYKN

-651 YQPDRGWYA
+651 YQPEQGWYA

-691 YKWSYGKMDMDL
+691 YKWSYGRMDMDL
-703 FGRVDNLFD
+703 FGRIDNLFD
-712 RSYVG
+712 REYVG

-731 APGRNYGVGLN
+731 APGRNYGIGLN

>member
-1 MKTDGENNHSVPLFN
+1 
-16 ENNVN
+16 
-21 NFQKI
+21 
-26 TKGLTCGHMFRLV
+26 
-39 RFTSSSMKILSVRTA
+39 MKILSVRHA
-54 ALPALLFPLIAVAQ
+54 ALPALLLPLIAAAQ
-68 PGTSDEQTMV
+68 AADEQTMV
-78 VTAAPTAVSELD
+78 VTAAPTTVSELD

-174 IGSVDS
+174 IGSVDTIE
-180 LDVLRGPFSAL
+180 VLRGPFSAL

-202 TTQTGSQPPTI
+202 TSQTGTQPPTV
-213 EASSYYGSFGT
+213 EASSYYGSFGS
-224 WHYGLKA
+224 WHYGMKA
-231 TGAVGDGTHAGD
+231 TGAVGDGSHAGD

-271 KLGVRIN
+271 RLGVRIN
-278 DVSKLTLLFN
+278 DVSKLTLLLN

-297 GGLTYDEWRNNPR
+297 GGLTADEWRDNPR

-317 YNTRKSTKQTQAGLR
+317 YNTRKNTRQTQAGLR
-332 YERQLSEQDD
+332 YERQLSAQDD

-350 ERETTQYQSIPR
+350 ERETTQFQSIPR
-362 APQLNPSHAGGV
+362 APQLKPSHAGGV

-386 RWTHRG
+386 RLTHRG

-397 VTFTTG
+397 VTLTAG
-403 LDYENMSERRKGV
+403 LDYENMSERRKGY

-430 EGNLRRNERNLM
+430 QGALRRNERNLM
-442 WNIDPYLQTQWQLTD
+442 WNVDPYLQTQWQLTD

-475 DYYVTPGNGDDSGD
+475 DYYITPGNGDDSGD

-494 WLPAGSLKYAVTEA
+494 WLPAGSLKYALTDA

-535 GLNFGLQPA
+535 GLNFGLKPS

-578 ASSGGRTSYKN
+578 SSSGGRTSYKN

-651 YQPDRGWYA
+651 YQPEQGWYA

-691 YKWSYGKMDMDL
+691 YKWSYGRMDMDL
-703 FGRVDNLFD
+703 FGRIDNLFD
-712 RSYVG
+712 QEYVG

-731 APGRNYGVGLN
+731 APGRNYGIGLN

>member
-1 MKTDGENNHSVPLFN
+1 
-16 ENNVN
+16 
-21 NFQKI
+21 
-26 TKGLTCGHMFRLV
+26 
-39 RFTSSSMKILSVRTA
+39 MKILSVRAA
-54 ALPALLFPLIAVAQ
+54 ALPALLLPLVSAGPTALAA
-68 PGTSDEQTMV
+68 EQTMV
-78 VTAAPTAVSELD
+78 VTAAPSAVSELD

-174 IGSVDS
+174 IGSLDS
-180 LDVLRGPFSAL
+180 LEVLRGPFSAL
-191 YGNSSGGVINV
+191 YGNSSGGVINA
-202 TTQTGSQPPTI
+202 TSQTGSQPPTI

-224 WHYGLKA
+224 WHYGMKA
-231 TGAVGDGTHAGD
+231 TGAVGDGSHAGD
-243 VDYTVSTN
+243 VDYVVSTN
-251 RFTTHGY
+251 RFTTHGF

-297 GGLTYDEWRNNPR
+297 GGLSYDEWQNNPR
-310 QSPRGDQ
+310 QSPRGDE
-317 YNTRKSTKQTQAGLR
+317 YNTRKTIKQTQAGLR

-362 APQLNPSHAGGV
+362 APQLKPTHAGGV

-403 LDYENMSERRKGV
+403 LDYETMSERRKGY
-416 ENFVMVNGA
+416 ENFVMSNGA

-430 EGNLRRNERNLM
+430 KGDLRRNERNLM
-442 WNIDPYLQTQWQLTD
+442 WNVDPYLQTQWQLTE

-475 DYYVTPGNGDDSGD
+475 DYYITPGNGDDSGE

-494 WLPAGSLKYAVTEA
+494 WLPAGSLKYAVTDA
-508 WNVYL
+508 WNVYV

-522 TINELSYRSDNQS
+522 TINELSYRSGDQG
-535 GLNFGLQPA
+535 GLNFGLQPS
-544 TNDTVE
+544 TNETVE
-550 IGSKTRIGNGLFTA
+550 IGSKARIGNGLLTA
-564 ALFQTNTDNEIVVD
+564 ALFQTDTDNEIVVD
-578 ASSGGRTSYKN
+578 TSSGGRTSYKN

-601 LDQQFGESWRLKAA
+601 LDQQFIESWRLKAA

-629 DASCNGNRIPGI
+629 DTSCKGNRIPGI

-651 YQPDRGWYA
+651 YQPEKGWYA

-691 YKWSYGKMDMDL
+691 YKWSYGRMDMDL

-712 RSYVG
+712 RSYAG

-731 APGRNYGVGLN
+731 APGRNYGIGLN

>member
-1 MKTDGENNHSVPLFN
+1 
-16 ENNVN
+16 
-21 NFQKI
+21 
-26 TKGLTCGHMFRLV
+26 
-39 RFTSSSMKILSVRTA
+39 MKILSVRHA
-54 ALPALLFPLIAVAQ
+54 ALPALLLPLIAAAQ
-68 PGTSDEQTMV
+68 AADEQTMV
-78 VTAAPTAVSELD
+78 VTAAPTTVSELD

-174 IGSVDS
+174 IGSVDT
-180 LDVLRGPFSAL
+180 LEVLRGPFSAL

-202 TTQTGSQPPTI
+202 TSQTGTQPPTV

-224 WHYGLKA
+224 WHYGMKA
-231 TGAVGDGTHAGD
+231 TGAVGDGSHAGD

-271 KLGVRIN
+271 RLGVRIN
-278 DVSKLTLLFN
+278 DVSKLTLLLN

-297 GGLTYDEWRNNPR
+297 GGLTADEWRDNPR

-317 YNTRKSTKQTQAGLR
+317 YNTRKDTRQTQAGLR
-332 YERQLSEQDD
+332 YERQLSDQDD

-362 APQLNPSHAGGV
+362 APQLKPSHAGGV

-386 RWTHRG
+386 RLTHRG

-397 VTFTTG
+397 VTLTAG
-403 LDYENMSERRKGV
+403 LDYENMSERRKGY

-430 EGNLRRNERNLM
+430 QGALRRNERNLM
-442 WNIDPYLQTQWQLTD
+442 WNVDPYLQTQWQLTD

-475 DYYVTPGNGDDSGD
+475 DYYSTPGNGDDSGD

-494 WLPAGSLKYAVTEA
+494 WLPAGSLKYALTDA

-522 TINELSYRSDNQS
+522 TINELSYRADNQS
-535 GLNFGLQPA
+535 GLNFGLKPS

-550 IGSKTRIGNGLFTA
+550 IGSKTRIGNGLLTA
-564 ALFQTNTDNEIVVD
+564 ALFQTDTDNEIVVD
-578 ASSGGRTSYKN
+578 SSSGGRTSYKN

-615 WTWLDATYRTNVCD
+615 WTWLDATYRTNVCG

-651 YQPDRGWYA
+651 YQPEQGWYA

-691 YKWSYGKMDMDL
+691 YKWSYGRMDMDL

-712 RSYVG
+712 REYVG

-731 APGRNYGVGLN
+731 APGRNYGIGLN

>member
-1 MKTDGENNHSVPLFN
+1 
-16 ENNVN
+16 
-21 NFQKI
+21 
-26 TKGLTCGHMFRLV
+26 
-39 RFTSSSMKILSVRTA
+39 MKILSVRHV
-54 ALPALLFPLIAVAQ
+54 ALPALLLPLIAAAQ
-68 PGTSDEQTMV
+68 AADEQTMV
-78 VTAAPTAVSELD
+78 VTAAPTTVSELD

-103 RQAAPRVNLSESLGA
+103 RQAATRVNLSESLGA

-174 IGSVDS
+174 IGSVDTIE
-180 LDVLRGPFSAL
+180 VLRGPFSAL

-202 TTQTGSQPPTI
+202 TSQTGTQPPTV

-224 WHYGLKA
+224 WHYGMKA
-231 TGAVGDGTHAGD
+231 TGAVGDGSHAGD

-271 KLGVRIN
+271 RLGVRIN
-278 DVSKLTLLFN
+278 DVSKLTLLLN

-297 GGLTYDEWRNNPR
+297 GGLTADEWRDNPR

-317 YNTRKSTKQTQAGLR
+317 YNTRKNTRQTQAGLR
-332 YERQLSEQDD
+332 YERQLSAQDD

-350 ERETTQYQSIPR
+350 ERETTQFQSIPR
-362 APQLNPSHAGGV
+362 APQLKPSHAGGV

-386 RWTHRG
+386 RLTHRG

-397 VTFTTG
+397 VTLTAG
-403 LDYENMSERRKGV
+403 LDYENMSERRKGY

-430 EGNLRRNERNLM
+430 QGALRRNERNLM
-442 WNIDPYLQTQWQLTD
+442 WNVDPYLQTQWQLTD

-475 DYYVTPGNGDDSGD
+475 DYYITPGNGDDSGD

-494 WLPAGSLKYAVTEA
+494 WLPAGSLKYALTDA

-535 GLNFGLQPA
+535 GLNFGLKPS

-578 ASSGGRTSYKN
+578 SSSGGRTSYKN

-651 YQPDRGWYA
+651 YQPEQGWYA

-691 YKWSYGKMDMDL
+691 YKWSYGRMDMDL
-703 FGRVDNLFD
+703 FGRIDNLFD
-712 RSYVG
+712 REYVG

-731 APGRNYGVGLN
+731 APGRNYGIGLN

>member
-1 MKTDGENNHSVPLFN
+1 
-16 ENNVN
+16 
-21 NFQKI
+21 
-26 TKGLTCGHMFRLV
+26 
-39 RFTSSSMKILSVRTA
+39 MKILSVRLA
-54 ALPALLFPLIAVAQ
+54 ALPALLLPLIAAAQ
-68 PGTSDEQTMV
+68 AADEQTMV
-78 VTAAPTAVSELD
+78 VTAAPSTVSELD

-174 IGSVDS
+174 IGSVDTIE
-180 LDVLRGPFSAL
+180 VLRGPFSAL

-202 TTQTGSQPPTI
+202 TSQTGTQPPTV

-224 WHYGLKA
+224 WHYGMKA
-231 TGAVGDGTHAGD
+231 TGAVGDGSHAGD

-271 KLGVRIN
+271 RLGVRIN
-278 DVSKLTLLFN
+278 DVSKLTLLLN

-297 GGLTYDEWRNNPR
+297 GGLTADEWRDNPR

-317 YNTRKSTKQTQAGLR
+317 YNTRKNTRQTQAGLR
-332 YERQLSEQDD
+332 YERQLSAQDD

-350 ERETTQYQSIPR
+350 ERETTQFQSIPR
-362 APQLNPSHAGGV
+362 APQLKPSHAGGV

-386 RWTHRG
+386 RLTHRG

-397 VTFTTG
+397 VTLTAG
-403 LDYENMSERRKGV
+403 LDYENMSERRKGY

-430 EGNLRRNERNLM
+430 QGALRRNERNLM
-442 WNIDPYLQTQWQLTD
+442 WNVDPYLQTQWQLTD

-475 DYYVTPGNGDDSGD
+475 DYYITPGNGDDSGD

-494 WLPAGSLKYAVTEA
+494 WLPAGSLKYALTDA

-535 GLNFGLQPA
+535 GLNFGLKPS

-578 ASSGGRTSYKN
+578 SSSGGRTSYKN

-651 YQPDRGWYA
+651 YQPEQGWYA

-691 YKWSYGKMDMDL
+691 YKWSYGRMDMDL
-703 FGRVDNLFD
+703 FGRIDNLFD
-712 RSYVG
+712 REYVG

-731 APGRNYGVGLN
+731 APGRNYGIGLN